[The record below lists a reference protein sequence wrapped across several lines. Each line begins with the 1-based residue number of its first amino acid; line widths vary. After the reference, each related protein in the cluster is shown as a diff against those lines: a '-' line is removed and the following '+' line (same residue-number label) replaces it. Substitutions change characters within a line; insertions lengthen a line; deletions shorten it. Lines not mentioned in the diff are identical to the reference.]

1 MWEVQQKVGI
11 DCSKYLGHNFRIGT
25 TTTTAAKGIQNSV
38 VKTMDRWES
47 VAYQLYIR
55 TPLAQ
60 LLSVSQ
66 ASVATD

>member
-38 VKTMDRWES
+38 VKTMGRWES
-47 VAYQLYIR
+47 GISAVHQN
-55 TPLAQ
+55 TP
-60 LLSVSQ
+60 SS
-66 ASVATD
+66 ATLGVPSIGHN